1 MAKESTARKCSHCG
15 NNGHNSRTCSGM
27 GGCEKGGGG
36 GEGLMLFG
44 VRIGG
49 GGGAAAGGGGEGEM
63 MRKCRSMVNL
73 ASCAEQ
79 SSGDQGY
86 LSDGLVHSSSNRRN
100 ERKRG
105 VPWTEEEHRTFLA
118 GLEKLG
124 KGDWRGISR
133 NFVTT
138 RTPTQVA
145 SHAQKY
151 FLRQASCKKK
161 KRRSSLFDLVTSD
174 GGFSNGNNNTA
185 DAGLDAFPLSPLGSN
200 REISGHNYSK
210 LTGGSSSGS
219 EASLPTLSLASIGEC
234 CDSPNQ
240 ISPVFQKPYGRTADF
255 TSPLIQPSL
264 GLETGTICSPV
275 SNHLSTAPSSPSP
288 TDASDLELRIAPP
301 QPPDSDKFS
310 PSSSNVFD
318 AIRVV

>member
-105 VPWTEEEHRTFLA
+105 LQFFFPFLSIIVWLFILMIFLGRPA
-118 GLEKLG
+118 GSFCGCLLDNG
-124 KGDWRGISR
+124 RCSA
-133 NFVTT
+133 FV
-138 RTPTQVA
+138 
-145 SHAQKY
+145 
-151 FLRQASCKKK
+151 
-161 KRRSSLFDLVTSD
+161 D
-174 GGFSNGNNNTA
+174 
-185 DAGLDAFPLSPLGSN
+185 
-200 REISGHNYSK
+200 
-210 LTGGSSSGS
+210 
-219 EASLPTLSLASIGEC
+219 
-234 CDSPNQ
+234 
-240 ISPVFQKPYGRTADF
+240 
-255 TSPLIQPSL
+255 
-264 GLETGTICSPV
+264 
-275 SNHLSTAPSSPSP
+275 
-288 TDASDLELRIAPP
+288 
-301 QPPDSDKFS
+301 
-310 PSSSNVFD
+310 
-318 AIRVV
+318 